1 MSQDRLNIG
10 DRVRV
15 RESGWEGEV
24 VQGPDRADLSD
35 DETDSRDCVLYRT
48 VRFDN
53 GKTLLVPID
62 QIDQIERK

>member
-10 DRVRV
+10 DRVRA

-24 VQGPDRADLSD
+24 VPRPAREHLSD
-35 DETDSRDCVLYRT
+35 DDANSCDYALYRT

-62 QIDQIERK
+62 QLDQVESK

>member
-10 DRVRV
+10 DRVRA

-24 VQGPDRADLSD
+24 VEGPARAHLSD
-35 DETDSRDCVLYRT
+35 DTDSRDYALYRT

-62 QIDQIERK
+62 QLDQIERK

>member
-10 DRVRV
+10 ERVRA

-35 DETDSRDCVLYRT
+35 ETDSRDGALYRT

-62 QIDQIERK
+62 QLDQIESK